1 MDGAKNTTSSAYLQ
15 SEYMLSLLLLGVL
28 VILLV
33 PLPPVIL
40 DMLLATNLA
49 FSILLLLITL
59 GVTEPLEISVFP
71 SLLLLMTL
79 GRLSLNV
86 ATTRLILL
94 DGDAGR
100 IVSTFGG
107 FVVGGNIIVGL
118 VIFLILIVIQ
128 FIVITKGASRV
139 SEVAARFTLDALPGK
154 QMAIDAEVG
163 AGSIDENT
171 AKARRDALTREAEFY
186 GSMDGAGKFVRGDA
200 IAGLVIT
207 GINLVGGVVLG
218 MTNGIGI
225 VEAIR
230 RYSVLTVG
238 DGLVSQIPALIIAV
252 TAGILVTKAT
262 SKLSLGDEIGTQ
274 MLNNSNA
281 LLIGAVMLAVISL
294 TPGLPKLPFLLL
306 SGGLF
311 YAWQQARNTA
321 EDKQAKPEKPVLPK
335 KQKTSAQQ
343 HLDQFLQTDRACV
356 EIGLRLIPLVETRKG
371 KNLGERIGTLRA
383 DLAQKY
389 GIWIPSIR
397 VRDNID
403 LSPDTYRILVNG
415 HECATFALEV
425 DDLLAINPGEARG
438 DLPGTETID
447 PAFGLPAYW
456 ISPNTRQR
464 AEIGGYTV
472 VDSATVLITH
482 LGEVLRKH
490 AHELLSREDLS
501 KLLDKLKETAPTVVE
516 EIKPELIRMGDLH
529 QLVTL
534 LLEERVPITNLTRIL
549 ESVVQ
554 HAHKVKS
561 PLDLVEV
568 VRAAIS
574 RDIVDRFRNEEGK
587 VMAMICEPPLES
599 TFRELMRD
607 GALSLMPETLERL
620 VGELNTQWQKAGA
633 SGHEVALLT
642 DGSIRR
648 AMRQTIGRALPELS
662 VVAYHEIP
670 SDAQISFAHIVKKE
684 SVFPSD
690 GAKVKSDEMESA
702 A

>member
-1 MDGAKNTTSSAYLQ
+1 MDGTKTRTASSYLQ
-15 SEYMLSLLLLGVL
+15 SESLLSLGLLGVL

-33 PLPPVIL
+33 PLPPVVL

-59 GVTEPLEISVFP
+59 GVTAPLEISVFP

-94 DGDAGR
+94 NGDAGK

-128 FIVITKGASRV
+128 FIVITKGAGRV

-163 AGSIDENT
+163 AGSIDEET
-171 AKARRDALTREAEFY
+171 AKTRRDALTREAEFY

-207 GINLVGGVVLG
+207 AINLVGGVVLG

-225 VEAIR
+225 VEAAR
-230 RYSVLTVG
+230 RYSILTVG
-238 DGLVSQIPALIIAV
+238 DGLVSQIPALIIAT

-262 SKLSLGDEIGTQ
+262 SKQSLGDEIGTQ
-274 MLNNSNA
+274 MLHNSNA
-281 LLIGAVMLAVISL
+281 LLIGSVILAVVSL
-294 TPGLPKLPFLLL
+294 TPGLPKLPFLML

-311 YAWQQARNTA
+311 YAWQQARAAAKEKAEQPEQAPPAKQPVTA
-321 EDKQAKPEKPVLPK
+321 
-335 KQKTSAQQ
+335 TQQ

-371 KNLGERIGTLRA
+371 KSLGERIGTLRA
-383 DLAQKY
+383 DLAQKF

-403 LSPDTYRILVNG
+403 LSPDSYRILVNG
-415 HECATFALEV
+415 HECANFDLKV

-438 DLPGTETID
+438 ELSGVETVD

-456 ISPNTRQR
+456 ISPNARQR

-490 AHELLSREDLS
+490 AHELLSREDLT
-501 KLLDKLKETAPTVVE
+501 KLLDKLKESAPTVVD

-529 QLVTL
+529 QLITM

-549 ESVVQ
+549 EAVVQ

-561 PLDLVEV
+561 PSDLVEL
-568 VRAAIS
+568 VRIAIA
-574 RDIVDRFRNEEGK
+574 RDIVDRFRNEDGK
-587 VMAMICEPPLES
+587 VMAMICEPPLEAM
-599 TFRELMRD
+599 FREMMRD
-607 GALSLMPETLERL
+607 GSLSLMPEALERL
-620 VGELNTQWQKAGA
+620 IAELNTQWQKAGA
-633 SGHEVALLT
+633 AGDEVALLA
-642 DGSIRR
+642 DGTLRR
-648 AMRQTIGRALPELS
+648 ALRQTIGRALPELS

-670 SDAQISFAHIVKKE
+670 SDAQISFVHIIKKDA
-684 SVFPSD
+684 VFPPREANAPSN
-690 GAKVKSDEMESA
+690 ELEPA